1 MCKDDKKSKN
11 KLKPGR
17 RGKKISEKTIK
28 TAAKDD
34 EAKRLTDGRE
44 AEILALKRMGLTVA
58 EIAKKIGVSVPTL
71 KRACRVNPNLQEVY
85 ACQAYRIEYV
95 QTRLFIDFKL
105 RKLSERGQLKFL
117 EILLS
122 SQLVSL
128 RKKLL
133 EIEAAMKLNGLLSP
147 DDRLEIDGVT
157 EADIDRVMKTLS
169 WRGNRDGGNET
180 LFEGKSDYVDHDEIV
195 KKNNAIG

>member
-1 MCKDDKKSKN
+1 MRKDDKKDKS

-17 RGKKISEKTIK
+17 RGKKVNDKAIK
-28 TAAKDD
+28 TAAKDE

-44 AEILALKRMGLTVA
+44 AEILALKRMGLKVA

-105 RKLSERGQLKFL
+105 RKLSE
-117 EILLS
+117 S
-122 SQLVSL
+122 
-128 RKKLL
+128 
-133 EIEAAMKLNGLLSP
+133 
-147 DDRLEIDGVT
+147 
-157 EADIDRVMKTLS
+157 
-169 WRGNRDGGNET
+169 
-180 LFEGKSDYVDHDEIV
+180 
-195 KKNNAIG
+195 